1 MTLTQYQYIV
11 AVDIYKSF
19 AKAAE
24 HCFVTQPTLSMQ
36 IQKLEEDLGV
46 RLFDRSKKPVETT
59 DIGRQIVDQAK
70 VLLNEAGRIDEI
82 VQMNKGEVKGD
93 FRLAFIPTVG
103 PSVIPRFLMDFAK
116 KYPQLNLHITE
127 MQTDIILDQLKKGLI
142 DAAVLATPLD
152 AEGVIEKPLY
162 YEPFM
167 AFVPETHRLYKE
179 KFVSVKE
186 LDINDMLLLREGH
199 CFRNSVLNLCGKNTV
214 KKDKL
219 ANVHLES
226 GNFETLI
233 KLAKQGF
240 GMTLIPYLMSL
251 DIKETDDKKFLRPFE
266 KPQPSREIS
275 IIYRRAQLK
284 IHIIEKLEEAIKNA
298 VPKHMLA
305 VKNIE
310 VVGPKK

>member
-1 MTLTQYQYIV
+1 MTLTQYEYIV

-59 DIGRQIVDQAK
+59 DIGKQIVEQAK
-70 VLLNEAGRIDEI
+70 VLLNEAGRINEI
-82 VQMNKGEVKGD
+82 VQVNKGEIKGE
-93 FRLAFIPTVG
+93 FRLAFIPTIG
-103 PSVIPRFLMDFAK
+103 PSIIPRFLMDFAK
-116 KYPQLNLHITE
+116 KYPKLNLHITE
-127 MQTDIILDQLKKGLI
+127 MQTDIILEHLKKGLI

-167 AFVPETHRLYKE
+167 AFVPDTHRLYKE
-179 KFVSVKE
+179 KFVTVKE
-186 LDINDMLLLREGH
+186 LDVNDMLLLREGH
-199 CFRNSVLNLCGKNTV
+199 CFRNSVLNLCGKDSA
-214 KKDKL
+214 KKQKL
-219 ANVHLES
+219 GNIHLES
-226 GNFETLI
+226 GNFETLT

-251 DIKETDDKKFLRPFE
+251 DMKEGEDKKYLRPFD

-284 IHIIEKLEEAIKNA
+284 IHIIEKIEEAIKAA

-305 VKNIE
+305 TKE
-310 VVGPKK
+310 MTVVGPNK

>member
-36 IQKLEEDLGV
+36 IQKMEDELGV

-59 DIGRQIVDQAK
+59 DIGRQIVDQAR

-82 VQMNKGEVKGD
+82 VQQNKGEIKGE
-93 FRLAFIPTVG
+93 FRLAFIPTIA
-103 PSVIPRFLMDFAK
+103 PSIIPRFLYDFAK
-116 KYPQLNLHITE
+116 KYPQLNLHISE
-127 MQTDIILDQLKKGLI
+127 MQTDIILDQMKKGLL
-142 DAAVLATPLD
+142 DAAVLATPL
-152 AEGVIEKPLY
+152 ATEGVIERPLY

-179 KFVSVKE
+179 KFLSVKE
-186 LDINDMLLLREGH
+186 LDVNDMLLLKEGH
-199 CFRNSVLNLCGKNTV
+199 CFRNSVLNLCGKSV
-214 KKDKL
+214 AKKDKL
-219 ANVHLES
+219 GNVHLES

-240 GMTLIPYLMSL
+240 GMTLIPYLLSL
-251 DIKETDDKKFLRPFE
+251 DIKETEDKKYIRPFD

-284 IHIIEKLEEAIKNA
+284 IHIIDKLEEAIKNA

-305 VKNIE
+305 AKE
-310 VVGPKK
+310 MKVVGPKA